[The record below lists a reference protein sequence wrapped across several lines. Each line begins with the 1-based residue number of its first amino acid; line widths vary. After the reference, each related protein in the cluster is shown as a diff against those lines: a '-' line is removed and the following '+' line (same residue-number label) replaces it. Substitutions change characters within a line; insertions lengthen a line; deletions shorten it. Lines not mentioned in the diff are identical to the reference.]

1 MLRLYSFMGEMRR
14 LIQKY
19 PNGLDDFQEESD
31 MKVRKPPTAM
41 VARKAA
47 LQEATGNIQ

>member
-1 MLRLYSFMGEMRR
+1 MLRLYSFMDEMRR

-19 PNGLDDFQEESD
+19 PNGLDDFQEGSD
-31 MKVRKPPTAM
+31 MKVRKSSTAK

-47 LQEATGNIQ
+47 LRESTGNV